1 VDETFPKLR
10 PVEAIGVQEN
20 QICLR
25 DPEGI
30 SDKLVFLSPDLF
42 FIVSLFDGAHS
53 ILDIQ
58 TAYTRKYGNL
68 LFSDKVRE
76 IIEQLDNCLLL
87 ESEHFRETRDRLIEE
102 YRKAPARPPSHAG
115 MSYAGDRE
123 QLIVQ
128 LGKLFDDEELH
139 PGESPQGKVRG
150 LIAPHIDIT
159 RGGSCFAASYAA
171 LREGCE
177 ATTFVV
183 LGISHAPTQRR
194 FVLTEKDFE
203 TPLGVLPADR
213 DFIESLTARLKTDCF
228 QDELVHRREHSVEFQ
243 AVFLRYLYLDNPDL
257 RIVPV
262 LCGSFEQIYS
272 GGSPAQQDDEF
283 QEFSSALRDTLAQR
297 GSQTCCIAG
306 VDLSHLGRR
315 FGQDLT
321 MTKPFLEQAR
331 EDDMRMIQRI
341 TALDSEGFFR
351 FIQDEKDR
359 RNVCGVPAIYTL
371 LSVID
376 AKKAQLLAYEQS
388 VDSNTQSVVTFMG
401 AAFYE

>member
-42 FIVSLFDGAHS
+42 FIVSLFDGVHS

-243 AVFLRYLYLDNPDL
+243 AVFLRYLNLDNPDL